1 MKKAYI
7 TGATGAIGM
16 ALVGELLK
24 NGISTTVFLR
34 KGSGRNDRVK
44 DSFSGELA
52 SGLLRI
58 EYVSLEEL
66 SGYTAKKDTQD
77 IQAYTSQECIL
88 QSHAPQSHVLQECVL
103 QSYEPQSYASQES
116 ASQSY
121 TQHNVSR
128 KISGITDKAVFYH
141 LGWSGTFGEQRND
154 ADMQQ
159 ENVEY
164 TLDAVRLAKRLGCVH
179 FIGVGSQAE
188 YGRFEGRLTPDTR
201 TLPENEYGRAKLAA
215 GIRSAELCRG
225 LGLRHSWVR
234 VLSVYGPFDG
244 RNTMIMSVIRGLLS
258 GERVALTKGEQ
269 IWNYLY
275 SGDAARALLMLGAS
289 SLSVQSR
296 TYCLAGEAEG
306 GLREYILRLC
316 RAAGANES
324 LLGFGEIPYGSAQVM
339 YLTADISRLW
349 QDVGFVPETTFD
361 DGIKKTIEWVRTY
374 GIPLYGY

>member
-77 IQAYTSQECIL
+77 MQAYNSQECIL

-128 KISGITDKAVFYH
+128 KISGITDTAVFYH
-141 LGWSGTFGEQRND
+141 LGWGGTFGEQRND
-154 ADMQQ
+154 AGMQQ
-159 ENVEY
+159 KNVEY
-164 TLDAVRLAKRLGCVH
+164 TLDAVRLAKRLGCAH
-179 FIGVGSQAE
+179 FIGAGSQAE

-215 GIRSAELCRG
+215 GIRSAELCRE

-258 GERVALTKGEQ
+258 GERVSLTKGEQ

-275 SGDAARALLMLGAS
+275 SGDAARALFMLGAS

-306 GLREYILRLC
+306 ELREYILRLC
-316 RAAGANES
+316 RAAGADES

-339 YLTADISRLW
+339 YLTADINRLW

-361 DGIKKTIEWVRTY
+361 DGIKKTIEWVRAY

>member
-1 MKKAYI
+1 MTNKGQAMTKAYI

-24 NGISTTVFLR
+24 NGISTNVLLR
-34 KGSGRNDRVK
+34 RSSERNDRVK

-66 SGYTAKKDTQD
+66 SGYAVKNTQD
-77 IQAYTSQECIL
+77 ISTG
-88 QSHAPQSHVLQECVL
+88 
-103 QSYEPQSYASQES
+103 
-116 ASQSY
+116 
-121 TQHNVSR
+121 T
-128 KISGITDKAVFYH
+128 AVFYH
-141 LGWSGTFGEQRND
+141 LGWGGTFGEQRND
-154 ADMQQ
+154 AGMQQ
-159 ENVEY
+159 KNVEY
-164 TLDAVRLAKRLGCVH
+164 TLDAVRLAKRLGCAH

-215 GIRSAELCRG
+215 GIRSAELCRE

-244 RNTMIMSVIRGLLS
+244 KNTMIMSVIRGLLS
-258 GERVALTKGEQ
+258 GQSVSLTKGEQ

-275 SGDAARALLMLGAS
+275 SGDAARALFMLGTS
-289 SLSVQSR
+289 SLSAQSR
-296 TYCLAGEAEG
+296 TYCLAGEAECE
-306 GLREYILRLC
+306 LREYILRLC
-316 RAAGANES
+316 KAAEADES

>member
-7 TGATGAIGM
+7 TGVTGAIGM

-24 NGISTTVFLR
+24 NGICTTVFLR
-34 KGSGRNDRVK
+34 KDSGRNDRVK
-44 DSFSGELA
+44 DSFSRELA
-52 SGLLRI
+52 RGLLRI

-159 ENVEY
+159 KNVEY

-275 SGDAARALLMLGAS
+275 SGDAARALFMLGAS

-296 TYCLAGEAEG
+296 TYCLAGEAED

-316 RAAGANES
+316 RAAGADES

-349 QDVGFVPETTFD
+349 QDVGFVPATTFD

>member
-1 MKKAYI
+1 MTNKGQAMTKAYI

-24 NGISTTVFLR
+24 NGISTTVLLR
-34 KGSGRNDRVK
+34 RSSERNDRVK
-44 DSFSGELA
+44 NSFSGELA

-66 SGYTAKKDTQD
+66 LGYAVN
-77 IQAYTSQECIL
+77 E
-88 QSHAPQSHVLQECVL
+88 
-103 QSYEPQSYASQES
+103 
-116 ASQSY
+116 
-121 TQHNVSR
+121 NVSR
-128 KISGITDKAVFYH
+128 KISGVTDTAVFYH
-141 LGWSGTFGEQRND
+141 LGWGGTFGAQRND

-159 ENVEY
+159 KNVEY
-164 TLDAVRLAKRLGCVH
+164 TLDAVRLAKRLDCVH

-215 GIRSAELCRG
+215 GIRSAELCRE

-244 RNTMIMSVIRGLLS
+244 KNTMVMSVIRGLLS
-258 GERVALTKGEQ
+258 GERVSLTKGEQ

-275 SGDAARALLMLGAS
+275 SGDAARALFMLGAS
-289 SLSVQSR
+289 SLSAQSR

-306 GLREYILRLC
+306 ELREYILRLC
-316 RAAGANES
+316 KAAGADEN

-374 GIPLYGY
+374 GTPLYGY

>member
-1 MKKAYI
+1 MTKAYI

-24 NGISTTVFLR
+24 NRIGTTVFLR
-34 KGSGRNDRVK
+34 KGSERNDRVK

-52 SGLLRI
+52 SGLLKT

-66 SGYTAKKDTQD
+66 SGYAMNTQGMSTGIANVTDT
-77 IQAYTSQECIL
+77 
-88 QSHAPQSHVLQECVL
+88 
-103 QSYEPQSYASQES
+103 
-116 ASQSY
+116 
-121 TQHNVSR
+121 
-128 KISGITDKAVFYH
+128 AVFYH
-141 LGWSGTFGEQRND
+141 LGWGGTFGEQRND
-154 ADMQQ
+154 ACMQQ
-159 ENVEY
+159 KNVEY
-164 TLDAVRLAKRLGCVH
+164 TLDAVRLAKRLGCEH

-215 GIRSAELCRG
+215 GIRSAELCRE

-244 RNTMIMSVIRGLLS
+244 KNTMIMSVIRGLLS
-258 GERVALTKGEQ
+258 GERVSLTKGEQ

-275 SGDAARALLMLGAS
+275 SGDAARALFMLGTS
-289 SLSVQSR
+289 SLSAQSR

-316 RAAGANES
+316 NAAEADES

>member
-66 SGYTAKKDTQD
+66 SGYTAKKDAQD

-88 QSHAPQSHVLQECVL
+88 QSHAPQSHVLRECVL

-128 KISGITDKAVFYH
+128 KILGITDTAVFYH

-154 ADMQQ
+154 AGMQQ
-159 ENVEY
+159 KNVEY
-164 TLDAVRLAKRLGCVH
+164 TLDAVRLAMHLGCTH
-179 FIGVGSQAE
+179 FIGAGSQAE
-188 YGRFEGRLTPDTR
+188 YGRFEGRLTPATR

-215 GIRSAELCRG
+215 GIRSAELCRE

-275 SGDAARALLMLGAS
+275 SGDAARALFMLGAS

-306 GLREYILRLC
+306 ELREYILRLC
-316 RAAGANES
+316 RAAGADES

-339 YLTADISRLW
+339 YLTADINRLW

-361 DGIKKTIEWVRTY
+361 DGIKKTIEWVRAY

>member
-159 ENVEY
+159 KNVEY

-269 IWNYLY
+269 IWNYMY
-275 SGDAARALLMLGAS
+275 SGDAAMALFMLGAS

-296 TYCLAGEAEG
+296 TYCLAGEAED

-316 RAAGANES
+316 RAAGADES

-349 QDVGFVPETTFD
+349 QDVGFVPATTFD

>member
-7 TGATGAIGM
+7 PGATGAIGM

-34 KGSGRNDRVK
+34 KGSGRNERVK

-103 QSYEPQSYASQES
+103 QSYEPQSYASQ
-116 ASQSY
+116 SY

-128 KISGITDKAVFYH
+128 KISGITDTAVFYH

-154 ADMQQ
+154 AGMQQ
-159 ENVEY
+159 KNVEY
-164 TLDAVRLAKRLGCVH
+164 TLDAVRLAMHLGCTH
-179 FIGVGSQAE
+179 FIGAGSQAE

-215 GIRSAELCRG
+215 GIRSAELCRE

-258 GERVALTKGEQ
+258 GERVSLTKGEQ

-275 SGDAARALLMLGAS
+275 SGDAARALFMLGAS

-306 GLREYILRLC
+306 ELREYILRLC
-316 RAAGANES
+316 RAAGADES

-339 YLTADISRLW
+339 YLTADINRLW

-361 DGIKKTIEWVRTY
+361 DGIKKTIEWVRAY

>member
-44 DSFSGELA
+44 DSFSVELA

-103 QSYEPQSYASQES
+103 QSYAPQSYASQES

-128 KISGITDKAVFYH
+128 KISGITDTAVFYH

-159 ENVEY
+159 KNVEY

-215 GIRSAELCRG
+215 GIRSAELCRE

-244 RNTMIMSVIRGLLS
+244 RNTMIMSVIRGLLF

-296 TYCLAGEAEG
+296 TYCLAGEAED

-316 RAAGANES
+316 RAAGADES

-339 YLTADISRLW
+339 YLTADINRLW

-361 DGIKKTIEWVRTY
+361 DGIKKTIEWVRAY

>member
-7 TGATGAIGM
+7 TGVTGAIGM

-24 NGISTTVFLR
+24 NGICTTVFLR
-34 KGSGRNDRVK
+34 KDSGRNDRVK
-44 DSFSGELA
+44 DSFSGELV

-128 KISGITDKAVFYH
+128 KISGITDTAVFYH

-159 ENVEY
+159 KNVEY

-188 YGRFEGRLTPDTR
+188 YGRFDGRLTPDTR

-215 GIRSAELCRG
+215 GIRSAELCRE

-316 RAAGANES
+316 RAAGADES

-349 QDVGFVPETTFD
+349 HDVGFVPETTFD

>member
-24 NGISTTVFLR
+24 NRISTTVFLR
-34 KGSGRNDRVK
+34 KDSGRNDRVK
-44 DSFSGELA
+44 DCFSGELA
-52 SGLLRI
+52 RGLLRI

-66 SGYTAKKDTQD
+66 SGYALSRNTQD
-77 IQAYTSQECIL
+77 MQTYVSQDL
-88 QSHAPQSHVLQECVL
+88 LTNA
-103 QSYEPQSYASQES
+103 AGG
-116 ASQSY
+116 AD
-121 TQHNVSR
+121 T
-128 KISGITDKAVFYH
+128 AVFYH

-159 ENVEY
+159 KNVEY

-275 SGDAARALLMLGAS
+275 SGDAARALFMLGAS

-296 TYCLAGEAEG
+296 TYCLAGEAED

-316 RAAGANES
+316 RAAGADES

>member
-34 KGSGRNDRVK
+34 KGSGRNERVK

-103 QSYEPQSYASQES
+103 QSYEPQSYASQ
-116 ASQSY
+116 SY

-128 KISGITDKAVFYH
+128 KISGITDTAVFYH

-159 ENVEY
+159 KNVEY

-215 GIRSAELCRG
+215 GIRSAELCRE

-296 TYCLAGEAEG
+296 TYCLAGETED

-316 RAAGANES
+316 RAAGADES

>member
-44 DSFSGELA
+44 DSFSVELA

-66 SGYTAKKDTQD
+66 SRYIAKKD

-128 KISGITDKAVFYH
+128 KISGITDTAVFYH

-154 ADMQQ
+154 AGMQQ
-159 ENVEY
+159 KNVEY
-164 TLDAVRLAKRLGCVH
+164 TLDAVRLAKRLGCAH
-179 FIGVGSQAE
+179 FIGAGSQAE

-215 GIRSAELCRG
+215 GIHSAELCRE

-234 VLSVYGPFDG
+234 ILSVYGPFDG

-258 GERVALTKGEQ
+258 GERVSLTKGEQ

-275 SGDAARALLMLGAS
+275 SGDAARALFMLGAS

-306 GLREYILRLC
+306 ELREYILRLC
-316 RAAGANES
+316 RAAGADES

-339 YLTADISRLW
+339 YLTADINRLW

-361 DGIKKTIEWVRTY
+361 DGIKKTIEWVRAY
-374 GIPLYGY
+374 GVPLYGY

>member
-44 DSFSGELA
+44 DSFSVELA

-103 QSYEPQSYASQES
+103 QSYAPQSYASQES

-128 KISGITDKAVFYH
+128 KISGITDTAVFYH

-159 ENVEY
+159 KNVEY

-188 YGRFEGRLTPDTR
+188 YGRFDGRLTPDTR

-258 GERVALTKGEQ
+258 GERVSLTKGEQ

-316 RAAGANES
+316 KAGGADES